1 MTPVAVYV
9 MTTDVGMQIYGD
21 FEDISAG
28 DEQVFAFVRTLGN
41 KRALVVLNFVDKE
54 VEFELTSGRDWSGY
68 NFGLGNYRLS
78 DGMGEVLGPV
88 VLRGYEGRVYVE
100 H

>member
-1 MTPVAVYV
+1 
-9 MTTDVGMQIYGD
+9 MQLYGD
-21 FEDISAG
+21 FEDVSAG

-54 VEFELTSGRDWSGY
+54 VEFELPSGRDWSGY
-68 NFGLGNYRLS
+68 KFGLGNYMLN
-78 DGMGEVLGPV
+78 DGAGEGLQPA
-88 VLRGYEGRVYVE
+88 VLRGYEGKVYVE

>member
-1 MTPVAVYV
+1 
-9 MTTDVGMQIYGD
+9 MQLYGD
-21 FEDISAG
+21 FEDISVG

-54 VEFELTSGRDWSGY
+54 VEFKLPSGRDWSGY
-68 NFGLGNYRLS
+68 KLGLGNYRLS
-78 DGMGEVLGPV
+78 DGAGEG
-88 VLRGYEGRVYVE
+88 LRSAELQGYEGKVYVE